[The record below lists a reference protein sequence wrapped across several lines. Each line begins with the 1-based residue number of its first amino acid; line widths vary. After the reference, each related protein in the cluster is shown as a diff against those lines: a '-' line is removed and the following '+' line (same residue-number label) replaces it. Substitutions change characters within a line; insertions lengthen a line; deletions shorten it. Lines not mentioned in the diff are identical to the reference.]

1 MRSSEGPVRPASSI
15 ISRGMRLYPI
25 WRTKAS
31 RARILPV
38 DLGPSRPGS
47 LEPAAGETIAYLQH
61 LHLYVYELKH
71 EAEAR
76 ARALVTVTGLYVAAS
91 AFVVKTAEGISSPH
105 HAAAEVLKTIV
116 VVFGFAGAALA
127 AVSLLQ
133 AMLVFRPQ
141 VIDATSPMEPLKI
154 VATPIDELVDRHLS
168 YSQIDI
174 VSSLCREI
182 QAVAT
187 LQISRSEKVAH
198 SATTFL
204 LAILCLVTSIVLLAV
219 CFVAF

>member
-1 MRSSEGPVRPASSI
+1 
-15 ISRGMRLYPI
+15 MRLYPV
-25 WRTKAS
+25 WMT
-31 RARILPV
+31 RALAVRIVPTNP
-38 DLGPSRPGS
+38 GPSQLAPQPN
-47 LEPAAGETIAYLQH
+47 LVAGETIAYLQH
-61 LHLYVYELKH
+61 LHSYVYELKQ

-91 AFVVKTAEGISSPH
+91 AFVVKTAEDVSSPH
-105 HAAAEVLKTIV
+105 HATLGVLKMIV
-116 VVFGFAGAALA
+116 VVFGLAGAALA

-133 AMLVFRPQ
+133 AMFVFRPR
-141 VIDATSPMEPLKI
+141 VIDASSPMEPLEI
-154 VATPIDELVDRHLS
+154 VAPPIAELVGRHVS

-174 VSSLCREI
+174 VASLCREI

-198 SATTFL
+198 SAATFV
-204 LAILCLVTSIVLLAV
+204 LAVLCLITSIVLLGV

>member
-1 MRSSEGPVRPASSI
+1 
-15 ISRGMRLYPI
+15 
-25 WRTKAS
+25 
-31 RARILPV
+31 
-38 DLGPSRPGS
+38 
-47 LEPAAGETIAYLQH
+47 
-61 LHLYVYELKH
+61 
-71 EAEAR
+71 
-76 ARALVTVTGLYVAAS
+76 
-91 AFVVKTAEGISSPH
+91 
-105 HAAAEVLKTIV
+105 

-133 AMLVFRPQ
+133 AILVFRPQ
-141 VIDATSPMEPLKI
+141 VIDAGSPMEPLEI
-154 VATPIDELVDRHLS
+154 VAAPIDELIGRHLS

-187 LQISRSEKVAH
+187 LQISRSERVAH

-204 LAILCLVTSIVLLAV
+204 LAVLCLITSIVLLAA